1 MKKLLLLFALTLSLY
16 SCEAQQ
22 KKVVELVPPAQF
34 AKEMTADKGQVID
47 VRTPKEYAAGHI
59 ADAVNIHLY
68 DKDFGERI
76 EKLDKKKTVYV
87 YCKAGGRSSEAVS
100 IMKAKGFQHIVELE
114 GGTDAWTEAGKPL
127 K

>member
-22 KKVVELVPPAQF
+22 KKGIELVPPAQF
-34 AKEMTADKGQVID
+34 ETEITADKGQVID

-76 EKLDKKKTVYV
+76 EKLDKKKTVL
-87 YCKAGGRSSEAVS
+87 CTARLA
-100 IMKAKGFQHIVELE
+100 E
-114 GGTDAWTEAGKPL
+114 GAQKL
-127 K
+127 